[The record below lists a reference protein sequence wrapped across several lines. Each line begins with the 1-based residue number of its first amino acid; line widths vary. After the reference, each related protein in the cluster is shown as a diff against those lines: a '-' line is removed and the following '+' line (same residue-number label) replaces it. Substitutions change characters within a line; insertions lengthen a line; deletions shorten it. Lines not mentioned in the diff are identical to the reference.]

1 MPGMGAGQV
10 DRLHRGMRGK
20 TEGACRCINA
30 RERRRFQRG
39 RRKKT
44 IFSQGDTLGSHRAQ
58 RRFLFGCAAETRH
71 RLTCTAGIC
80 GDTVPDHL
88 TLLSH
93 RPIRV
98 ALPLITQCERRR
110 SRTLHPRNGL
120 TPPSFA
126 VEAETRSI
134 QHAPNRP
141 PHIGRRQE
149 VSGSPMLQPVFC
161 SELSRIGAAGIG
173 APFRTFQK
181 FLVEN
186 HRATL

>member
-1 MPGMGAGQV
+1 MHGSGGGFSVAVEKRPFSRRAILLGV
-10 DRLHRGMRGK
+10 TVPRGDS
-20 TEGACRCINA
+20 
-30 RERRRFQRG
+30 
-39 RRKKT
+39 
-44 IFSQGDTLGSHRAQ
+44 FSAMHLR
-58 RRFLFGCAAETRH
+58 CAAEPRH
-71 RLTCTAGIC
+71 RRTCTAGIC

-88 TLLSH
+88 TLPSH

-141 PHIGRRQE
+141 PHIRRRQE

-173 APFRTFQK
+173 APFRTCQK